1 MGMRRI
7 SIATLIIVVAG
18 TVPII
23 QRLLQR
29 GESLPV
35 EIERPQLVAVRPS
48 VIASGRLSH
57 SRTVQL
63 TSEVIGRV
71 KAVHVVEGQTVTQG
85 ELILEIEDDALV
97 SEVEQSEAA
106 VRLQRVDIERKQ
118 MRIAYL
124 ERQRGREES
133 LFENGLLDEAALETI
148 VYQLSM
154 AEVDL
159 ESSMELLTQ
168 KEAALNK
175 ASELLEKTSVYSP
188 IDGVV
193 TFVSIAEGETAIA
206 STTNIRGSHLMTIAD
221 PMYLMTEVQVDEA
234 EITSVSLGQKAWVTT
249 IAWPDQPL
257 PGSVEFIAGTA
268 RIVSGRS
275 SASFTVR
282 IRIENSKGIEL
293 RPGMSCRAEILTS
306 DTETVLALPLSA
318 TLSER
323 DLETG
328 VDDLHV
334 FVYRNGTAN
343 KQKIE
348 GGLSDDGFIEI
359 RSGLDREDS
368 VIVGPVQALFAL
380 RDGDAVSDRANSD

>member
-1 MGMRRI
+1 MGMRRV
-7 SIATLIIVVAG
+7 SIATLIILVAA
-18 TVPII
+18 TVPLV
-23 QRLLQR
+23 QRFVANNELTIVVI
-29 GESLPV
+29 GY
-35 EIERPQLVAVRPS
+35 PQLQPIRPS

-57 SRTVQL
+57 ARTVQL

-71 KAVHVVEGQTVTQG
+71 ETVHVVEGQAVIQG
-85 ELILEIEDDALV
+85 ELVLEIEDDALV

-124 ERQRGREES
+124 ESQRAREES
-133 LFENGLLDEAALETI
+133 LFDNGLLDEAALEAITH
-148 VYQLSM
+148 QLSL

-159 ESSMELLTQ
+159 ESSMELLAQ

-175 ASELLEKTSVYSP
+175 TSELLEKSSVYSP

-206 STTNIRGSHLMTIAD
+206 SATNMRGSHLMTIAD
-221 PMYLMTEVQVDEA
+221 PMHLVTEVQVDET
-234 EITSVSLGQKAWVTT
+234 EIASISLGQEAWVTA

-257 PGSVEFIAGTA
+257 PGTVEFIAGTA
-268 RIVSGRS
+268 RTVSGRS

-282 IRIENSKGIEL
+282 IRVENSKDIVL

-306 DTETVLALPLSA
+306 DIEKVLALPLSA

-328 VDDLHV
+328 ADDLHV

-359 RSGLDREDS
+359 RSGLDREDP
-368 VIVGPVQALFAL
+368 VIVGPVQALFEL